1 MFTIILYMNRIDY
14 SYHTHDSENISK
26 DLTQFIHIS
35 KSQLPAEKFID
46 TICTMRHNDYGK
58 KGHKRNKK
66 HVTLLDFTLEQW
78 DK

>member
-1 MFTIILYMNRIDY
+1 
-14 SYHTHDSENISK
+14 
-26 DLTQFIHIS
+26 
-35 KSQLPAEKFID
+35 
-46 TICTMRHNDYGK
+46 MRHNDYGK